1 MCLHAPSSCFVFTLC
16 MVILTRGKYGMIHT
30 SKVFE
35 GRLCDK
41 KRERKRK
48 CKCIT
53 HKNHGNFKW

>member
-1 MCLHAPSSCFVFTLC
+1 MCLHAPSLFSVFTLC
-16 MVILTRGKYGMIHT
+16 MVILTRGRYGMIHT

-48 CKCIT
+48 YKRVT
-53 HKNHGNFKW
+53 HKKSW